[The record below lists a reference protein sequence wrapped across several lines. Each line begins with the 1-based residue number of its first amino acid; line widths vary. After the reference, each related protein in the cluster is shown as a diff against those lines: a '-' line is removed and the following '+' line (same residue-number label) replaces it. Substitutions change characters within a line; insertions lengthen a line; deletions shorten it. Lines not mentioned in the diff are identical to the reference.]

1 MLIRAPSPA
10 IRLIL
15 YHVQKQHYV
24 NYYVDVPCQL
34 WLDGLSVLLD
44 TQRHSNQ

>member
-15 YHVQKQHYV
+15 YHVQKQ
-24 NYYVDVPCQL
+24 YYVDYCVDVPSEL

-44 TQRHSNQ
+44 T

>member
-15 YHVQKQHYV
+15 CYVEKQ
-24 NYYVDVPCQL
+24 YYVDYCVDVLGQL

-44 TQRHSNQ
+44 P